1 MMFIISVSV
10 MFSTFLSGIVSMV
23 AVLSTLVLG
32 CFGDLILELRQGVME
47 GGGPIESIF
56 RIYTQQNQVTPMDEG
71 IGKTV
76 IKSLDAAFL
85 ETVTY
90 MRYLVPD
97 FTRLDF
103 SEPLVA
109 GFNINLSVF
118 LIATILTGVF
128 AFMTVI
134 VGYFVLKTREIAK

>member
-1 MMFIISVSV
+1 
-10 MFSTFLSGIVSMV
+10 
-23 AVLSTLVLG
+23 
-32 CFGDLILELRQGVME
+32 
-47 GGGPIESIF
+47 
-56 RIYTQQNQVTPMDEG
+56 
-71 IGKTV
+71 
-76 IKSLDAAFL
+76 
-85 ETVTY
+85 